1 MPAPSPPPFKSHR
14 RPRSLVPVLS
24 DRDIL
29 AAREAGRL
37 LVEPFEPKCLTPNGY
52 DLRIAEV
59 MLPDEGTHVHR
70 EGKVV
75 VPAQTRFLVSTIER
89 VRMPVDACGSLWLR
103 SSYARRGV
111 LGSFGKVEAAFEG
124 TLTVGGFNASR
135 APLDLPIGDR
145 FCQLV
150 FERMESAPQ
159 KSFAERSGN
168 YQGQSGITLAKEGAR

>member
-1 MPAPSPPPFKSHR
+1 MPI
-14 RPRSLVPVLS
+14 LS

-37 LVEPFEPKCLTPNGY
+37 VVEPFEPKCLTPNGY

-59 MLPDEGTHVHR
+59 MLPDEGAAVHR

-75 VPAQTRFLVSTIER
+75 VPGQTRFLVSTVER
-89 VRMPVDACGSLWLR
+89 VRMPADACGSLWLR

-124 TLTVGGFNASR
+124 TLTVGGFNAGR
-135 APLDLPIGDR
+135 APLELPMGDR

-150 FERMESAPQ
+150 FERMESVPQ
-159 KSFAERSGN
+159 KAYAERSGT
-168 YQGQSGITLAKEGAR
+168 YQGQSGITLARDGAAR